1 MATLHIIGACIVIN
15 MILMIMILRSELK
28 NIEHQLKLINMELE
42 IMDFV
47 KRNNKPN
54 KLRSKQK
61 KKKNPNVDH
70 SKDIQLGLEFPEIP
84 KDEE

>member
-15 MILMIMILRSELK
+15 ITLMIMILRSELK

-61 KKKNPNVDH
+61 KKSPYVDH
-70 SKDIQLGLEFPEIP
+70 SKDVQLKLEFPEIP
-84 KDEE
+84 SIEE